1 MRSVYFVS
9 LGCDKNL
16 VDSEHMLG
24 DLARKGYRVCDDP
37 AEAEVIV
44 VNTCSFIL
52 DASEESVNT
61 ILEMAE
67 IKKEGTCRVLVVT
80 GCMAQRYAAEIRE
93 SVPEV
98 DAVLGTNSYDSLA
111 DAIEQVYDGEHPVI
125 VKDLTGIPAHTG
137 GRLMTTGGHYEYL
150 KIAEGCS
157 KHCSYCIIPSLR
169 GSYRSVPM
177 EELLEEARRMV
188 EDGVRE
194 LNLVAQETTVYGVD
208 LYGEKRLHV
217 LLQELA
223 KIPDLRW
230 IRILYCYPEEIYPE
244 LIETMKQEPKVC
256 HYLDMPIQHCNDD
269 ILRRMGRKTT
279 KADLLAII
287 ARLRKEIPDIALR
300 TTLIAGFPGET
311 EAQHQELLDFVR
323 QCCFERLGA
332 FAYSREEGTPAAS
345 FEGQLEDAVKEARR
359 DALMEAQHDLA
370 EKNGRKQIGRV
381 LPAFVE
387 GRLTED
393 DSCVCR
399 TYMDAPD
406 VDGYLFVDTE
416 KDHISGDFITCRI
429 TGAYEYDLTGVEID
443 ESAE

>member
-1 MRSVYFVS
+1 MEGKISLIS
-9 LGCDKNL
+9 LGCAKNL

-208 LYGEKRLHV
+208 L
-217 LLQELA
+217 
-223 KIPDLRW
+223 
-230 IRILYCYPEEIYPE
+230 
-244 LIETMKQEPKVC
+244 
-256 HYLDMPIQHCNDD
+256 
-269 ILRRMGRKTT
+269 
-279 KADLLAII
+279 
-287 ARLRKEIPDIALR
+287 
-300 TTLIAGFPGET
+300 
-311 EAQHQELLDFVR
+311 
-323 QCCFERLGA
+323 
-332 FAYSREEGTPAAS
+332 
-345 FEGQLEDAVKEARR
+345 
-359 DALMEAQHDLA
+359 
-370 EKNGRKQIGRV
+370 
-381 LPAFVE
+381 
-387 GRLTED
+387 
-393 DSCVCR
+393 
-399 TYMDAPD
+399 
-406 VDGYLFVDTE
+406 
-416 KDHISGDFITCRI
+416 
-429 TGAYEYDLTGVEID
+429 
-443 ESAE
+443 